1 MIITNSKGQRK
12 EISEAEARLIRKQGI
27 SPDQFFE
34 LFPNEDNTNF
44 AGMNIVDYDAFIDS
58 DFQGIEEEPPPHL
71 AQYPSQT
78 FHDPYRGIKEEKV
91 LLDSKGG
98 PGRNVTIQ
106 GYPPGQYQYQYAG
119 RDQVMHGEAKIF
131 AEKLGRLE
139 RKADMQD
146 VLLKISA
153 ENKEFGEATAK
164 ALVIGGTALTGV
176 ALALS
181 GLPPV
186 TTGYQGALAANIG
199 LLGGSMAGLAGAH
212 GLSGP
217 SSYDQKKMEFKE
229 AEAIKKYKNIELSP
243 EAQKVYDE
251 YKATG
256 FSSTLKYHEDLEDPE
271 DPLPSFREAKD
282 ISPPKEDWI
291 QFQSPL
297 K

>member
-1 MIITNSKGQRK
+1 M
-12 EISEAEARLIRKQGI
+12 
-27 SPDQFFE
+27 
-34 LFPNEDNTNF
+34 
-44 AGMNIVDYDAFIDS
+44 
-58 DFQGIEEEPPPHL
+58 
-71 AQYPSQT
+71 
-78 FHDPYRGIKEEKV
+78 
-91 LLDSKGG
+91 DSKGG

-146 VLLKISA
+146 VLLKIAA
-153 ENKEFGEATAK
+153 EDKELAEETAR
-164 ALVIGGTALTGV
+164 ALVVGGTALTGV

-181 GLPPV
+181 GVPPV
-186 TTGYQGALAANIG
+186 TTGYQGAIAANIG

-212 GLSGP
+212 GLQF

-256 FSSTLKYHEDLEDPE
+256 FSSTLKYHEDITPT
-271 DPLPSFREAKD
+271 
-282 ISPPKEDWI
+282 ISSKE
-291 QFQSPL
+291 